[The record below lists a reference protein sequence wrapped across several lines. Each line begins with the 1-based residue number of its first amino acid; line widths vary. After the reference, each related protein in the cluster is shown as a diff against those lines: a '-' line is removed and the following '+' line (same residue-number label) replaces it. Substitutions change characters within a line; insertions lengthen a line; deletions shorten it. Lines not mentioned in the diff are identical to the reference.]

1 MKKCD
6 WCGDDTLYVAYHD
19 EEWGS
24 PLRNEAAMFE
34 FLLLEGAQA
43 GLSWITILRKRQGY
57 RSVFDDFDVQAIARY
72 SDEDLEQ
79 RLQDARIVRNRL
91 KVYATRKNARATLK
105 LYDSGSTLLDYFWNF
120 VDGQPVQNHWR
131 SMAEVPSQTSLSQT
145 ISKDLKKRG
154 FTFVGPTIIYAHM
167 QATGMVND
175 HLVTCPRHEQCA
187 ELAAM
192 DTGKKNT

>member
-1 MKKCD
+1 M
-6 WCGDDTLYVAYHD
+6 
-19 EEWGS
+19 
-24 PLRNEAAMFE
+24 
-34 FLLLEGAQA
+34 
-43 GLSWITILRKRQGY
+43 
-57 RSVFDDFDVQAIARY
+57 FDDFDVQAIARY

-91 KVYATRKNARATLK
+91 KVYATRKNARATLE
-105 LYDSGSTLLDYFWNF
+105 LYDSGTTLLDYFWNY
-120 VDGQPVQNHWR
+120 VDGQPVQNRWR
-131 SMAEVPSQTSLSQT
+131 SMAEVPAQTSLSQA

-187 ELAAM
+187 EIATM